1 MSVRTNNDCEG
12 WHLHLNRLCEKVGN
26 GRTNMYELIEVLH
39 REALQASTQCQLV
52 TEEKLQ
58 RYQRATFKT
67 YQQEIFHIWDEYREK
82 KLSPQQLLQNISL
95 LHMHA
100 PSTDEEPTED

>member
-1 MSVRTNNDCEG
+1 
-12 WHLHLNRLCEKVGN
+12 
-26 GRTNMYELIEVLH
+26 MYEFIEVLH

-52 TEEKLQ
+52 TKEKLQ
-58 RYQRATFKT
+58 RYQHATFKT
-67 YQQEIFHIWDEYREK
+67 YQQEIFHICDEYREK

-100 PSTDEEPTED
+100 PSTDEEPPED